1 MKDFEKLVRDY
12 DEFEY
17 NFGDYDYDDAF
28 EDREEGLETFRKS
41 LLDPE
46 YRKQTI
52 ERLEEIA
59 EEFDEHAEEALGLAK
74 RFRELK
80 LTTSAKVSIVQKE
93 DGFYIV
99 FKGVELHRCPTLMD
113 AKFICERF
121 YTDEAEAE
129 KTLALRMKGENR

>member
-17 NFGDYDYDDAF
+17 NFDTYGYEDAVG
-28 EDREEGLETFRKS
+28 DREEGFAIARKM
-41 LLDPE
+41 LIDHE
-46 YRKQTI
+46 YREQTI

-59 EEFDEHAEEALGLAK
+59 EEFEEHAEEALGLAK